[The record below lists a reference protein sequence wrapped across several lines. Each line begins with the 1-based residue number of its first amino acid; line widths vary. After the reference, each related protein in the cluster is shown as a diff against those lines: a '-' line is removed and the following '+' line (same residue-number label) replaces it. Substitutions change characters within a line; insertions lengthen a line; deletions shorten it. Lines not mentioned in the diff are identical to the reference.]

1 MKYKYLL
8 SNGAQSMRDVMGY
21 FRRAAKQ
28 ADSSLARAVTDE
40 REFIF
45 EPLRILYMLYASG
58 GKGWAPPVFRPEG
71 LSDTSGALRTL
82 SRMVKDAARVE
93 TPFRRLYD
101 ACYVYLLKCNMPLSE
116 GKVVPPNAPKSP
128 QSRQQAPSDQSKDE
142 GTSSKRPESNVEA
155 RTSEYR
161 PRRNR
166 SPRGNRKFRGSR
178 RAPRRS
184 RSRQGPVTSCPA
196 DALAKRVRYERRS
209 AWMAGE
215 DSKGSPPDQ

>member
-71 LSDTSGALRTL
+71 LSDTSWGVTHPVPHGERCGP
-82 SRMVKDAARVE
+82 SRNPV
-93 TPFRRLYD
+93 
-101 ACYVYLLKCNMPLSE
+101 
-116 GKVVPPNAPKSP
+116 
-128 QSRQQAPSDQSKDE
+128 
-142 GTSSKRPESNVEA
+142 SSAV
-155 RTSEYR
+155 
-161 PRRNR
+161 
-166 SPRGNRKFRGSR
+166 
-178 RAPRRS
+178 
-184 RSRQGPVTSCPA
+184 
-196 DALAKRVRYERRS
+196 
-209 AWMAGE
+209 
-215 DSKGSPPDQ
+215 